1 MRSVQN
7 LVARGFT
14 HYTTGTVV
22 KEKFNAVA
30 QKLKTQYQTEMTSQ
44 QRWRARKKGLATTHF
59 LSFYFEW
66 PGSIFILLATD
77 GQGDIHEFEKLK
89 DSSKKNNELKSPATS
104 CLKCQG
110 KAHLLHGRGKWRIRR
125 LIFWRKRLKRA
136 IRWKSKK
143 FINQCVYS
151 LSRLPKFHAIRQ
163 QGFQLIQYA
172 KADWKRSY
180 KNSEPCPFDSIFLG
194 FYGRYQTA
202 AKVNVDSLKVKKHQN
217 NSLWLPSRTKSNSS
231 GVFL

>member
-1 MRSVQN
+1 MIFEYKTDFMRSVQN

-59 LSFYFEW
+59 LSFILNDQEVF
-66 PGSIFILLATD
+66 FILLATD

-89 DSSKKNNELKSPATS
+89 DSSKKEQRIEITGYQLLKMPRKGAPASWTW
-104 CLKCQG
+104 KMTDQTFN
-110 KAHLLHGRGKWRIRR
+110 
-125 LIFWRKRLKRA
+125 FWRKRLKRA

-180 KNSEPCPFDSIFLG
+180 KSSEPCPFDSIFLG
-194 FYGRYQTA
+194 FYGRYQAA
-202 AKVNVDSLKVKKHQN
+202 AKVSIDSLKVKKHQN
-217 NSLWLPSRTKSNSS
+217 NSL
-231 GVFL
+231 